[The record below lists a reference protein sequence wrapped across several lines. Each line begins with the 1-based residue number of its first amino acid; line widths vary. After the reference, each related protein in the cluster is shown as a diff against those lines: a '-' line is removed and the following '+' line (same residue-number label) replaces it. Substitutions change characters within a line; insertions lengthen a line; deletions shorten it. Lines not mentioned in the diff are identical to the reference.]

1 MNDKPQRYAVLT
13 GDIVGSTA
21 LSPPGL
27 PTLMQRLREAAEQFS
42 AAFPGAVFGKLDVF
56 GGDGWQVLMTDWKRS
71 LRAAFYMRA
80 MAKGMEALKADSRV
94 AVAWG
99 AVDAESLKP
108 ERISESTGEAFTRSG
123 RALKIMRKQGRLVLD
138 VGESCDEWRFLQTSV
153 ALVDELANRWTS
165 RQAETVAMALLGRSQ
180 EGISSATGKRQPTV
194 QQALRTAGWRGIDD
208 MLKELEYRSKSL

>member
-13 GDIVGSTA
+13 GDIVGSSA
-21 LSPPGL
+21 LPPPGL

-42 AAFPGAVFGKLDVF
+42 AAYPGAVFGKLDVF

-99 AVDAESLKP
+99 AVDAESLKS

-165 RQAETVAMALLGRSQ
+165 RQAETVAMALLVHGQ
-180 EGISSATGKRQPTV
+180 EAVARRLGKRQPTV
-194 QQALRTAGWRGIDD
+194 YRALRAAGWQGIDT
-208 MLKELEYRSKSL
+208 LLEQAENRL